1 MPASALT
8 TFRCLPP
15 TLAEAVGRLGIRVRR
30 PVRGRGE
37 GLHRSP
43 AFGSSVEFAE
53 YRDYTPGDAPN
64 LIDWAVFARTDRYR
78 VRRFQEE
85 TSMRGVIVLDTSASM
100 DFCEAGPLSKWD
112 YACRLAAGMIYALV
126 RQGDSAALHAA
137 GPALVSACE
146 PVGHVGGL
154 APVLRWLDTTKPA
167 GVGRLAG
174 AIEALTPQ
182 VRERSLV
189 VVISDFLE
197 ARPELVRAFR
207 RLYHEGH
214 SLIALHVV
222 DGGERLPAF
231 SGTVELED
239 SETRQRLV
247 VAMEE
252 IRERY
257 DQAFMAHSDGL
268 RRACAECLGDYYLI
282 DTREAPELAL
292 RRLAAG
298 GHP

>member
-15 TLAEAVGRLGIRVRR
+15 ALAEAVGRLGIHVRR

-43 AFGSSVEFAE
+43 DYGASVEFAE
-53 YRDYTPGDAPN
+53 YRDYTPGDPPN
-64 LIDWAVFARTDRYR
+64 RIDWAVYARTDRYR

-85 TSMRGVIVLDTSASM
+85 TSLRGAVVLDASASM
-100 DFCEAGPLSKWD
+100 DFRDAAALTKWE
-112 YACRLAAGMIYALV
+112 YACRLAAGTIYALV
-126 RQGDSAALHAA
+126 RQGDSAALYTAA
-137 GPALVSACE
+137 AALEPAGE

-154 APVLRWLDTTKPA
+154 APLLRRLDAARPEGA
-167 GVGRLAG
+167 GRLA
-174 AIEALTPQ
+174 ASIEAVSARL
-182 VRERSLV
+182 RARSLV

-197 ARPELVRAFR
+197 PRADVVRAFR

-222 DGGERLPAF
+222 DGGERAPVFA
-231 SGTVELED
+231 GPVELED

-247 VAMEE
+247 VELDE
-252 IRERY
+252 IRGRY
-257 DQAFMAHSDGL
+257 EQAFTAHVEGL
-268 RRACAECLGDYYLI
+268 RRACAECLGDYHVI
-282 DTREAPELAL
+282 DTREPPELAL
-292 RRLAAG
+292 RRMAEG
-298 GHP
+298 GRP

>member
-1 MPASALT
+1 MPASAPM

-15 TLAEAVGRLGIRVRR
+15 AFAEAVGRLGIHVRR

-43 AFGSSVEFAE
+43 DYGASVEFAE
-53 YRDYTPGDAPN
+53 YRDYTPGDPPN
-64 LIDWAVFARTDRYR
+64 RIDWAVYARTDRYR

-85 TSMRGVIVLDTSASM
+85 TSLRGAIVLDVSASM
-100 DFCEAGPLSKWD
+100 DFGEAGPLTKWA
-112 YACRLAAGMIYALV
+112 YACRLAAGAIYALV
-126 RQGDSAALHAA
+126 RQGDSAALYAVGAA
-137 GPALVSACE
+137 AAPACE

-154 APVLRWLDTTKPA
+154 APVLRWLDTAKPA
-167 GVGRLAG
+167 GPGRLADG
-174 AIEALTPQ
+174 IASVSAQ
-182 VRERSLV
+182 ARERSLV

-197 ARPELVRAFR
+197 GRDTLVRAFR

-222 DGGERLPAF
+222 DGAERVPVF
-231 SGTVELED
+231 TGPVELED
-239 SETRQRLV
+239 SETRRRLV
-247 VAMEE
+247 VEIDE
-252 IRERY
+252 IRARY
-257 DQAFMAHSDGL
+257 DQAFLAHSDGL
-268 RRACAECLGDYYLI
+268 RRACADCLGDYHLV

-298 GHP
+298 GRP